1 MLAFLKDL
9 SVSVTEDERQQI
21 DDFLQGVRRNR
32 VSAHKL
38 QFVDDVSDTASSMDP
53 QRAPDAA
60 DVQGE
65 ARVSAETGSN
75 GDTDIVDEDL
85 LRNEGR
91 ATGFV
96 GNGSELQWIRRL
108 QRQLDYPEGALPAE
122 GPYGP
127 PGDNSE
133 AALQRMKALQTR
145 KELQERDFNA
155 PLPTSTSSFY
165 LDDDDVDV
173 DYAVDPYEL
182 PSLDTAQ
189 RLVDSYL
196 NTVQDSFPILPRSSF
211 ADNFRGYY
219 QSVGQ
224 GLPLAAPNKWLAIL
238 NLVFAIGAKYSHL
251 TEADWRADDRDH
263 LIYQSRAHILGLH
276 GSPLLSKPDLM
287 QVQFTS
293 LLAFYLLV
301 VGRVN
306 RAWIIVGMALRYA
319 QALGLHLRNEDRT
332 FSTAQKETL
341 MHMWWGTCCLE
352 GIISVIIGRPSL
364 LVEDYCSVPLPLSL
378 TTEQLADS
386 TLADQSH
393 EGYRV
398 TDLHRPSSQAGLAI
412 SEPSNAE
419 AYLKSTVQIVLIAQ
433 RAMAQLYSAKVVTR
447 SWKQVQQTISALCN
461 ELEAWSASLPY
472 GLDFTRP
479 NANADF
485 RRERLI
491 LNMQYIECKLLIT
504 RPCLCRLDSRITNQ
518 TKASDNFNKKT
529 ALVCVKAAKALTD
542 LLPDLVDSVVLYQ
555 TGPWWALVHSLMQ
568 ALTVLLLEMSYGAV
582 HLREDSNE
590 VLLSAKKLIRCLRT
604 MKGSDPMAERAY
616 TLAFGILQKLAPRI
630 KADISDLLSED
641 AACSE
646 QGTVTSAAIH
656 STINKGAE
664 DHSFPTGV
672 GEYQSEQGMPANG
685 YSHFHTGHASMSAR
699 TPVPTQ
705 ENMHPSGAFPADLTR
720 FHSLFNPTFTTHH
733 DENNPVHS
741 SNFSSSMDAAT
752 PDVLDENFSL

>member
-1 MLAFLKDL
+1 MDL
-9 SVSVTEDERQQI
+9 
-21 DDFLQGVRRNR
+21 
-32 VSAHKL
+32 
-38 QFVDDVSDTASSMDP
+38 
-53 QRAPDAA
+53 QRAPEAE

-65 ARVSAETGSN
+65 GHVSAEAGSN
-75 GDTDIVDEDL
+75 GDTDIMDEDL
-85 LRNEGR
+85 LRTDEGR

-96 GNGSELQWIRRL
+96 GKGSELQWIRRL
-108 QRQLDYPEGALPAE
+108 QRQLGYPEGALTGSE

-133 AALQRMKALQTR
+133 AALQRMKAMQTR
-145 KELQERDFNA
+145 QELQERDFNA

-173 DYAVDPYEL
+173 DYTVDPYEL
-182 PSLDTAQ
+182 PPMDTAQ

-196 NTVQDSFPILPRSSF
+196 NTVQDSFPILSRSSF
-211 ADNFRGYY
+211 TDNFRGYY
-219 QSVGQ
+219 QSARQ
-224 GLPLAAPNKWLAIL
+224 GLPLTAPNKWLAIL

-263 LIYQSRAHILGLH
+263 LIYQSRAHILGLY
-276 GSPLLSKPDLM
+276 GSLLSKPDLM
-287 QVQFTS
+287 QVQFTG

-306 RAWIIVGMALRYA
+306 RAWIIVGIALRYA

-332 FSTAQKETL
+332 FSTAQKEML
-341 MHMWWGTCCLE
+341 IHMWWGICCLE
-352 GIISVIIGRPSL
+352 GILSIIIGRPSL

-378 TTEQLADS
+378 TTERLADP
-386 TLADQSH
+386 TQADQSH

-398 TDLHRPSSQAGLAI
+398 TDLHRRSSQAGQAI
-412 SEPSNAE
+412 SRPSNA
-419 AYLKSTVQIVLIAQ
+419 ASFLKSTVQVVLIAQ

-447 SWKQVQQTISALCN
+447 SWKQVQQMISALCN
-461 ELEAWSASLPY
+461 ELEVWSASLPY

-479 NANADF
+479 DANADF

-491 LNMQYIECKLLIT
+491 LNMKYIECKLLIT

-529 ALVCVKAAKALTD
+529 ALMCVKAAKDLTD
-542 LLPDLVDSVVLYQ
+542 ILPDLMDSVVLYQ
-555 TGPWWALVHSLMQ
+555 TGPWWTLVHSLMQ
-568 ALTVLLLEMSYGAV
+568 ALTVLLLEMSYGTV

-590 VLLSAKKLIRCLRT
+590 VLSSAKKLIRCLRT
-604 MKGSDPMAERAY
+604 MKRSDPMAERAY
-616 TLAFGILQKLAPRI
+616 SLAFGILQKLAPRI
-630 KADISDLLSED
+630 KADLSDLLSED

-646 QGTVTSAAIH
+646 EGTVTSAAIH
-656 STINKGAE
+656 STINKGAQ
-664 DHSFPTGV
+664 DHSFSTGV
-672 GEYQSEQGMPANG
+672 GEHQSEQGIPASG

-705 ENMHPSGAFPADLTR
+705 EYMRPSGAFPADLTR

-741 SNFSSSMDAAT
+741 SNFFSSMDAAT